1 MCRPPAHLTSV
12 RAVHLARR
20 FLGSLRPGGPSR
32 VDQQWAEAQLLPV
45 EAALWRDLPSA
56 DRRHSAAVARRVE
69 GMLGP
74 DATRPVLAAAL
85 LHDVGKKVSG
95 LGTPGRVVATLA
107 ALTVVRRP
115 ADAERWSRS
124 TGVRWFI
131 GTYLR
136 HPEIGAALLDAAG
149 SDPVTVAWTLEHHR
163 PPERCTLEARVA
175 DALRRAD
182 DD

>member
-1 MCRPPAHLTSV
+1 MQAAHLI
-12 RAVHLARR
+12 RR
-20 FLGSLRPGGPSR
+20 FFGSLRPGGPSR
-32 VDQQWAEAQLLPV
+32 AEQRWAEAQLLPV
-45 EAALWRDLPSA
+45 EAALWRDLPAA

-69 GMLGP
+69 EMLGP

-107 ALTVVRRP
+107 AFTVVRRP
-115 ADAERWSRS
+115 ADVERWSRAS
-124 TGVRWFI
+124 GVRWFI

-136 HPEIGAALLDAAG
+136 HPELGARLLEGAG
-149 SDPVTVAWTLEHHR
+149 SDPLTVTWTREHHR
-163 PPERCTLEARVA
+163 PAERCTLDARVA
-175 DALRRAD
+175 DALRLAD